1 MQEVIAQVHACRSKY
16 VKYTL
21 SILENFPRNSSCT
34 ARWILQAREN
44 CAGNESTDVES
55 LYGNWLSISI
65 QSWPKVSIIPHK
77 SYIWYPIQTR
87 VPDGFLVM
95 LMLMGFY
102 YFVPHLRACLGE
114 IP

>member
-1 MQEVIAQVHACRSKY
+1 MHVDQSMLNIPCQFWKIFHEILPALQVGFCR
-16 VKYTL
+16 
-21 SILENFPRNSSCT
+21 LEKIMWAHEPR
-34 ARWILQAREN
+34 
-44 CAGNESTDVES
+44 DVES

-102 YFVPHLRACLGE
+102 YLYLT
-114 IP
+114 